1 MAARKAAIEARKA
14 AFAKAKAN
22 KAATQEVM
30 TAQEVTPTPQP
41 TAELSS
47 SSAEASSKLCAG
59 GSSLAQWCSSARV
72 SNKVSTFTLSTP
84 TLHSSLWLCISIV
97 LLFNPLNAPVAR
109 QDILRKL
116 SVQRANKVCSRHTS
130 LNGSFSRLLKL
141 LFKVLIVRFCH
152 STEMLRLSEQRQHVG
167 VR

>member
-84 TLHSSLWLCISIV
+84 TLLFTVVVHFNSTIVQSTQCAGRTTGYFAKAECTAREQGMLPAHVVKWL
-97 LLFNPLNAPVAR
+97 
-109 QDILRKL
+109 
-116 SVQRANKVCSRHTS
+116 VQ
-130 LNGSFSRLLKL
+130 
-141 LFKVLIVRFCH
+141 
-152 STEMLRLSEQRQHVG
+152 
-167 VR
+167 

>member
-47 SSAEASSKLCAG
+47 
-59 GSSLAQWCSSARV
+59 
-72 SNKVSTFTLSTP
+72 
-84 TLHSSLWLCISIV
+84 
-97 LLFNPLNAPVAR
+97 
-109 QDILRKL
+109 
-116 SVQRANKVCSRHTS
+116 
-130 LNGSFSRLLKL
+130 
-141 LFKVLIVRFCH
+141 
-152 STEMLRLSEQRQHVG
+152 
-167 VR
+167 